1 MSAMIT
7 AAVALTVATGYSIY
21 SGERAAKKQNEALQ
35 QQQQANQEAKAAA
48 TKQEKMAE
56 ESTNKALSKS
66 PDTGAILSGAEQ
78 AAKMGG
84 SSTMLTGV
92 GGVDPN
98 TLNLGKKTL
107 LGG

>member
-48 TKQEKMAE
+48 TKQE
-56 ESTNKALSKS
+56 
-66 PDTGAILSGAEQ
+66 
-78 AAKMGG
+78 
-84 SSTMLTGV
+84 
-92 GGVDPN
+92 N
-98 TLNLGKKTL
+98 TLFPFNHPLPLQYEKHHPHHPPRL
-107 LGG
+107 PSQQPHMDRQP